1 MKQRERQQTVVS
13 VASSAKSAPYHDLQ
27 DFYARF
33 GKRGID
39 LALAVPMLI
48 SVLPIMTVL
57 ALLSSLDGGAPIFGH
72 ERIGQNGRRFK
83 CLKFR
88 TMRTNSAEV
97 LATLLASNPEVA
109 AEWARDYKLAR
120 DPRIT
125 RVGRWL
131 RRTSLDE
138 LPQLLNVIRGDMSL
152 VGPRPIT
159 EAELE
164 KYEGHISRYLALRPG
179 MTGVWQVHGRGKV
192 DYQQRVEMDARYA
205 QTLSLSRDLWLV
217 LLTTVVVFKRRGT

>member
-13 VASSAKSAPYHDLQ
+13 VASSAKSAPYHDLR